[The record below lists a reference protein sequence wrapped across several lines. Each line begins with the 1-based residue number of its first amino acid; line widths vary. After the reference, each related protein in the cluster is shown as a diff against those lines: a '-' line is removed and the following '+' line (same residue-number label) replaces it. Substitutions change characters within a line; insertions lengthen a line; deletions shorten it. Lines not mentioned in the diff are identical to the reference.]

1 MNTVRAILPLVA
13 VAVIGA
19 SCSSTEAPSS
29 GAPPLIVCGTTLSDV
44 AAGALMTDAT
54 VPHASI
60 TRETGGNVV
69 ILKVS
74 PGCEHGGSY
83 VIDPPT
89 AASLSKTAPA
99 DDHKVAAVV
108 LSPKI
113 ASFDVRVTHPD
124 GSTGIVEVRLG
135 ENFYFIDRS
144 PTATH

>member
-29 GAPPLIVCGTTLSDV
+29 GAPPLIVCKTTLSDV

-60 TRETGGNVV
+60 TGETGGGVV
-69 ILKVS
+69 VLKVS

-89 AASLSKTAPA
+89 AASLSKIAPA

-113 ASFDVRVTHPD
+113 ASFDVRVIHPD

-135 ENFYFIDRS
+135 ENTFGPS
-144 PTATH
+144 QTATH